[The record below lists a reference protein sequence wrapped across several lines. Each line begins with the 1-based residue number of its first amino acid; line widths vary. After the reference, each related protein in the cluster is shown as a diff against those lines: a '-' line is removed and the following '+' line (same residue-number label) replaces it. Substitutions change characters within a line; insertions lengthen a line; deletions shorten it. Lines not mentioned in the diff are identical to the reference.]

1 MASRGA
7 TGGTHPQSL
16 SSLPG
21 LGSLP
26 SPGLPGPG
34 QFFTDPSYTHFPLM
48 VRLTAAPPT
57 LGQVTEIQVTLV
69 WVGIT
74 SHSFISERRAEIGA
88 QKEKE
93 PDSQVPSRQAGLLW
107 EGFPGGGTLGHFG
120 WALASTRDSPVLR
133 GPVGGFSLSLL
144 SARVAVTSLSPRDP
158 GGPTLS
164 LGPLEVWL
172 GGCRQQLLSAQMGT
186 GHGHRL

>member
-1 MASRGA
+1 
-7 TGGTHPQSL
+7 
-16 SSLPG
+16 
-21 LGSLP
+21 
-26 SPGLPGPG
+26 
-34 QFFTDPSYTHFPLM
+34 M
-48 VRLTAAPPT
+48 VRFTAAPPT
-57 LGQVTEIQVTLV
+57 LGQVTEIQVALV

-172 GGCRQQLLSAQMGT
+172 GGCRQLAPECPD
-186 GHGHRL
+186 GHRTWTQAVGSLGSLAQEQAYRKCPQQSPGPQPRLSNTAY

>member
-7 TGGTHPQSL
+7 RGTPAVSGQSSWAGESTFSWSTRSRSVSYRPKLHP
-16 SSLPG
+16 LP
-21 LGSLP
+21 
-26 SPGLPGPG
+26 
-34 QFFTDPSYTHFPLM
+34 THGRF
-48 VRLTAAPPT
+48 TAAPPP
-57 LGQVTEIQVTLV
+57 LGQATEIQVALV
-69 WVGIT
+69 WAGIT

-88 QKEKE
+88 QKETE
-93 PDSQVPSRQAGLLW
+93 PDSQVPPRQVGLLW

-120 WALASTRDSPVLR
+120 WALASTRDSPVLG
-133 GPVGGFSLSLL
+133 GPVGGFSLSPL

-172 GGCRQQLLSAQMGT
+172 GRCG
-186 GHGHRL
+186 